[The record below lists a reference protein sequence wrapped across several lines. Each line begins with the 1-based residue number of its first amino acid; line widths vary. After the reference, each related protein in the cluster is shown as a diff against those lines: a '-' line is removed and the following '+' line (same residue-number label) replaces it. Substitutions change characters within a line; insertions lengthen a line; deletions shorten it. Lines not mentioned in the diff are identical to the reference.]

1 MDRQVLFVIMV
12 VIPVSLI
19 AVPMLLAA
27 RRGRRAERARRD
39 ADR

>member
-1 MDRQVLFVIMV
+1 MGRQLLFVIMV

-27 RRGRRAERARRD
+27 RRAKRAPRD
-39 ADR
+39 ADRR